1 MLPFLYRCPVTGLNV
16 QGLGIDKTHTGD
28 DPGIN
33 SGMDSGMRTVMC
45 LACRRIHIVKP
56 LMATEVA
63 AAEAE
68 KQVDR
73 HT

>member
-16 QGLGIDKTHTGD
+16 QGLGIDKPHLRNGTD
-28 DPGIN
+28 
-33 SGMDSGMRTVMC
+33 MRTVMC

-56 LMATEVA
+56 LMASEVA

-68 KQVDR
+68 KQADPR
-73 HT
+73 A

>member
-16 QGLGIDKTHTGD
+16 QGLSIDKTHLRNGSD
-28 DPGIN
+28 
-33 SGMDSGMRTVMC
+33 MRTVMC

-63 AAEAE
+63 AAETE
-68 KQVDR
+68 KQVGP